1 MSVLVVGEVRLGIE
15 NIRER
20 DQISARALDR
30 WIQGVVRDFGDRIL
44 PVDLD
49 VAEAWGM
56 LGAGDPLPPVDALVA
71 ATAKVHGLTVAT
83 RNKKHFDRTGA
94 SWVNPFRS
102 PG

>member
-30 WIQGVVRDFGDRIL
+30 WIQGVIRDFGDRIL

-56 LGAGDPLPPVDALVA
+56 LGAKDPLPPVDALLG

-83 RNKKHFDRTGA
+83 RNEEDFDRTGA
-94 SWVNPFRS
+94 SWVNPFQKTD
-102 PG
+102 

>member
-1 MSVLVVGEVRLGIE
+1 MGIE

-44 PVDLD
+44 PVDLE

-56 LGAGDPLPPVDALVA
+56 LGAKDPLPPVDALLG
-71 ATAKVHGLTVAT
+71 ATARVHGLTVVS
-83 RNKKHFDRTGA
+83 RNNKHFERTGA
-94 SWVNPFRS
+94 PWVNPFQKTD
-102 PG
+102 